1 MSRPILPFI
10 GDFNRSNEGKDYF
23 RVCPKTVWRRG
34 EDGGWH
40 ITSDCGDTLEVVEQ
54 GHDRHFYGLWANN
67 DPMIGCS
74 NCKEAWH
81 IESRD
86 SFDAFSYKPQ
96 PLLFTREDAR
106 NQPDDAYVGPDC
118 VKQAFKNLKFA
129 LDCQCESDL
138 FITAGETLE
147 MIEDCEQA
155 MRDILRINKH
165 DRTGS
170 LQTKTIDGYLF
181 HRQNLF
187 NAFIGL
193 KQAVYGN
200 PKVFAMF
207 DMLTDEQ
214 KAIIFKEDSE

>member
-1 MSRPILPFI
+1 VSHPILPFT

-23 RVCPKTVWRRG
+23 RVCPKTVQIRG

-54 GHDRHFYGLWANN
+54 GANN

-106 NQPDDAYVGPDC
+106 NQPDHAYVGPDC
-118 VKQAFKNLKFA
+118 VKQAFANLQFA
-129 LDCQCESDL
+129 LNCQRD
-138 FITAGETLE
+138 ITAGETLE
-147 MIEDCEQA
+147 MIEGCEQA
-155 MRDILRINKH
+155 MRDILRINIH
-165 DRTGS
+165 DRTGF
-170 LQTKTIDGYLF
+170 LQTKTLDGYLF
-181 HRQNLF
+181 HRKNLF

>member
-1 MSRPILPFI
+1 MSRPILQFT
-10 GDFNRSNEGKDYF
+10 GDFSRAIEGKDYF
-23 RVCPKTVWRRG
+23 RICPKTEMIVL
-34 EDGGWH
+34 DDGWH
-40 ITSDCGDTLEVVEQ
+40 ITTDCGDTLEVVEEAD
-54 GHDRHFYGLWANN
+54 GPNSA
-67 DPMIGCS
+67 PMIGCS
-74 NCKEAWH
+74 NCKEGW
-81 IESRD
+81 IIGSRD
-86 SFDAFSYKPQ
+86 YDEAFYYKPQ

-106 NQPDDAYVGPDC
+106 NQPDDAYYDNPDC
-118 VKQAFKNLKFA
+118 VKQAFKNLQFA
-129 LDCQCESDL
+129 LNCQRD
-138 FITAGETLE
+138 ITAGETLE

-165 DRTGS
+165 DRTGF

-181 HRQNLF
+181 HRKNLF

-214 KAIIFKEDSE
+214 RAIIFKEASE

>member
-1 MSRPILPFI
+1 VSRPILQFT
-10 GDFNRSNEGKDYF
+10 GDFNRANEGKDYF
-23 RVCPKTVWRRG
+23 RICPKTKLVETIIPALLG
-34 EDGGWH
+34 DAWH
-40 ITSDCGDTLEVVEQ
+40 IMSDCGDTLEVFEQ
-54 GHDRHFYGLWANN
+54 GANN

-86 SFDAFSYKPQ
+86 SFDAFSYQPQ

-106 NQPDDAYVGPDC
+106 NQPDDAYGIDC
-118 VKQAFKNLKFA
+118 VKQAFANLQFA
-129 LDCQCESDL
+129 LNCQRN
-138 FITAGETLE
+138 ITAGETLE
-147 MIEDCEQA
+147 MIEGCEQA
-155 MRDILRINKH
+155 MRDILRINIH
-165 DRTGS
+165 DRTGF
-170 LQTKTIDGYLF
+170 LQTKTLDGYLF
-181 HRQNLF
+181 HRKNLF